1 MIVEY
6 IRYKIDPGRKEQF
19 DDTYRRAGKLLDA
32 SPHCLRWEAA
42 RSVDGPE
49 KQIVRIEWDSAE
61 ATCRASARA
70 PISSRS
76 STPRDRST
84 RTSRR

>member
-42 RSVDGPE
+42 RSVDDPE
-49 KQIVRIEWDSAE
+49 K
-61 ATCRASARA
+61 
-70 PISSRS
+70 
-76 STPRDRST
+76 
-84 RTSRR
+84 